1 MRNNPIL
8 LSLVLVVS
16 FFAFTN
22 SRAEELILAPAFK
35 LQDLSGAA
43 VELSSFR
50 DKKTVLLF
58 FWTTWC
64 PYCLKE
70 LKILNNNLKELE
82 EEAVELLAIDVGESA
97 SRVERVV
104 KNYNLILRVLL
115 DKDSS
120 VTDSY
125 QILGVPTFV
134 IVDKKGYIRF
144 LDNYFPHKE
153 VKKLSLE

>member
-1 MRNNPIL
+1 MRNSPIL
-8 LSLVLVVS
+8 LSLVLSVS

-22 SRAEELILAPAFK
+22 LRAEELILAPAFK
-35 LQDLSGAA
+35 LQDLSGVN

-50 DKKTVLLF
+50 DKKTVLIF

-64 PYCLKE
+64 PYCLKD
-70 LKILNNNLKELE
+70 LKILNNNSKELQE
-82 EEAVELLAIDVGESA
+82 EGVELLAIDVGESA
-97 SRVERVV
+97 PRVDRVV
-104 KNYNLILRVLL
+104 KKYNLIFKVLL

-144 LDNYFPHKE
+144 LDNYFPQEE
-153 VKKLSLE
+153 VKKISLE